1 MKNLA
6 FVVFVLVQGAHKMSQ
21 TVEPSTGIDDEFL
34 QIELESIYSIQ
45 KEGTEKNTAWSI
57 PSLLIRYGLTSSIE
71 LQVNVPVVKE
81 QLYNDDHLIHE
92 LYKFDE
98 MQLGLSVN
106 LWEQK
111 QLVPEAALMYRII
124 IPANIQ
130 FNINNLGHILSLNLS
145 HQIGSKFSFTNNIGF
160 VDELNNKTTGF
171 YISNLSYVLNPKV
184 HFFVEN
190 FGDFNSSNFIS
201 TNINIGGG
209 YNINTDLSIDL
220 SMARGI
226 NHDLFYVGG
235 ILTWVFNTR

>member
-1 MKNLA
+1 MKNIA
-6 FVVFVLVQGAHKMSQ
+6 FVVFVLVQGAHIMCQ

-57 PSLLIRYGLTSSIE
+57 PSLLVRYGLTSSIE

-171 YISNLSYVLNPKV
+171 YISNLSYELNTKV